1 MQKRLCSSRAS
12 RAIMWTVI
20 VAAASG
26 VPSEQAAAETPTV
39 KTAPVRPAVPVY
51 RPSVGAPHNSLP
63 IPENGVNDPPQQRPV
78 QTKPETV
85 FDRCARI
92 PGVEGGANRPL
103 ACRNV
108 RR

>member
-1 MQKRLCSSRAS
+1 M
-12 RAIMWTVI
+12 
-20 VAAASG
+20 
-26 VPSEQAAAETPTV
+26 
-39 KTAPVRPAVPVY
+39 
-51 RPSVGAPHNSLP
+51 
-63 IPENGVNDPPQQRPV
+63 NDPPQQRPV